1 MYMRSE
7 HQSVKFR
14 FHINVSRSLN
24 QHAIV
29 EQINGILCLMYLEII
44 YIEKIDLDAFIR
56 MPRPFLMKIY
66 LGIYNSG
73 QRIFWYIQFGH
84 LRSKVPA

>member
-1 MYMRSE
+1 MRSE

-29 EQINGILCLMYLEII
+29 EQINEILCLMYLEMIHI
-44 YIEKIDLDAFIR
+44 QKIDMDAFIC

-84 LRSKVPA
+84 LRSKVRA